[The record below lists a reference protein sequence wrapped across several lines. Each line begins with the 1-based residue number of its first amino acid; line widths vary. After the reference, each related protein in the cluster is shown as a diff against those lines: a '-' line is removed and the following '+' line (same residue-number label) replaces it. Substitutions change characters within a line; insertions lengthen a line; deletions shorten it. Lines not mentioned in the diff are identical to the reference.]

1 MFEKIYN
8 LTEDVNNA
16 DRIYDSQDAPLPS
29 EFLLFRLLW
38 CILENVM
45 FSWGQ
50 INQTLVWFQSIQGR
64 KCWLLSNVGKLGL
77 EQLKIT
83 TMSLS
88 TLNYLFNR
96 FFLLNQVS
104 QGSFGPQQ
112 PQGGAIELHKSI
124 PPSSPPNTHT
134 HTHTHTHTQE
144 LRVITKLAY

>member
-1 MFEKIYN
+1 MFEKYIYD

-96 FFLLNQVS
+96 FFPSKSS
-104 QGSFGPQQ
+104 QSRKFW
-112 PQGGAIELHKSI
+112 SI
-124 PPSSPPNTHT
+124 TATRWCYWAAQINPPLFTPPTHT
-134 HTHTHTHTQE
+134 HTHTH
-144 LRVITKLAY
+144 RTKSDN